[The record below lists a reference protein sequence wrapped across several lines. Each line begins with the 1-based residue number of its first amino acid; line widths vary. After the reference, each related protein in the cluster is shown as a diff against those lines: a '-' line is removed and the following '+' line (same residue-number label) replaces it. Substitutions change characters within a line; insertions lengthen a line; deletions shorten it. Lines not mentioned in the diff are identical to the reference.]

1 MEESVSRVLP
11 GLIFVAVALLTSQ
24 FFSSL
29 ALASPVCRVNDPRIS
44 VEYSGD
50 CKGGLA
56 EGRGTAKGVNS
67 YTGDFVKGD
76 KNGFGVY
83 KWNNGACYEGQ
94 YKADK
99 KEGRGIY
106 VWANGDRFE
115 GEFKNGEKN
124 GKGVFV
130 GRNGDRYEGD
140 FGNDKRNGRGLYIYA
155 NGLRFEGEFKSDLP
169 TEGTF
174 IWPDG
179 RRFEGKW
186 LYGRQNPRGHSLT
199 SLYRQYWLLALSIVL
214 TGTCFLYFLH
224 FLLKSIKEQDYRYQW
239 KGCLLLCAAAALI
252 LLRQLFSLPRS
263 LWIFTLYVD
272 FVFVIAG
279 GCLFYLGA
287 IRLIRKKR
295 KSDRQRG
302 GDRGTREKYGNG
314 VTQA

>member
-1 MEESVSRVLP
+1 MKDLTPQVLL
-11 GLIFVAVALLTSQ
+11 GAIFVAVALLTSQ

-83 KWNNGACYEGQ
+83 KWNNVACYEGQ

-179 RRFEGKW
+179 SRFEGKW
-186 LYGRQNPRGHSLT
+186 LYGRQNPRGRPTMSP
-199 SLYRQYWLLALSIVL
+199 SQAWRVAAYSVL
-214 TGTCFLYFLH
+214 TAVAFIFFLNS
-224 FLLKSIKEQDYRYQW
+224 LLKSIKKQGYRYQW
-239 KGCLLLCAAAALI
+239 KGWLLNSPCGGIDSSSTAFRAPTI
-252 LLRQLFSLPRS
+252 
-263 LWIFTLYVD
+263 VD
-272 FVFVIAG
+272 NLHTIG
-279 GCLFYLGA
+279 
-287 IRLIRKKR
+287 
-295 KSDRQRG
+295 
-302 GDRGTREKYGNG
+302 
-314 VTQA
+314 